1 MSFKPY
7 IQLYRNRQ
15 LFALTA
21 IAALLKPFYRIAF
34 LAGARES
41 GLLQILSGKQ
51 VPFEELA
58 AGYCRDAKAREALAA
73 WLQLGVRLGQLQ
85 MGTNGYSLKGLAKK
99 LADPGNDAAMAMV
112 EEVAR
117 LHYKLIA
124 DTPAKLRRGELWSM
138 SDQDGELVAR
148 SSRILEAFQI
158 EAIDR
163 CFPAAGPVRLLEVGC
178 GSGVYIRHAAVR
190 NPTLTAL
197 GLELQPAVAEAAR
210 GNIATWGL
218 SERVWIDAGDI
229 RSRTPDGLFDVVTL
243 YNNIYYFPAG
253 ERVALLR
260 HLRSFVKPGGMLL
273 ATTCCQGGSVGVEV
287 LNLWGAATAG
297 GGPLPQVSEF
307 VSQLREAGFAEAEA
321 IHLSPG
327 ESFYAFKSAAGPNVA
342 YRLQCHRVMEQ
353 DASPSHR

>member
-7 IQLYRNRQ
+7 LQLYRSRQ

-41 GLLQILSGKQ
+41 GLLEILSGKPMRLEQ
-51 VPFEELA
+51 LA

-73 WLQLGVRLGQLQ
+73 WLELGVRLGQLQ
-85 MGTNGYSLKGLAKK
+85 MSADGYALKGLAKK

-124 DTPAKLRRGELWSM
+124 DTPSRLRRGELWSM
-138 SDQDGELVAR
+138 SDQDGELIAR

-178 GSGVYIRHAAVR
+178 GSGAYIRHAAIK
-190 NPTLTAL
+190 NPALTAL
-197 GLELQPAVAEAAR
+197 GLELQPDVAEVAR
-210 GNIATWGL
+210 GNIAAWGL
-218 SERVWIDAGDI
+218 SERVRIEAGDI
-229 RSRTPDGLFDVVTL
+229 RSRTPDELFDVVTL
-243 YNNIYYFPAG
+243 YNNIYYFPVG

-273 ATTCCQGGSVGVEV
+273 ATTCCHGGSVGVDV
-287 LNLWGAATAG
+287 LNLWGAATFG
-297 GGPLPQVSEF
+297 CGPLPRVDEF
-307 VSQLREAGFAEAEA
+307 VQQLREAGFAEAEA

-327 ESFYAFKSAAGPNVA
+327 ESFYAFKS
-342 YRLQCHRVMEQ
+342 R
-353 DASPSHR
+353 